1 MLVLIYTR
9 KRKNVES
16 GVKDKTRKR
25 EEWKENRRGLRKKEE
40 TVRRER
46 RKERKRRRKERK
58 RRRKERKRRGEERRG
73 REEKKVVN
81 VEETKSKSDTLST
94 T

>member
-1 MLVLIYTR
+1 MMLVLIYTR
-9 KRKNVES
+9 KGKNVES

-46 RKERKRRRKERK
+46 RESRKERK
-58 RRRKERKRRGEERRG
+58 RRREERKRRR
-73 REEKKVVN
+73 
-81 VEETKSKSDTLST
+81 L
-94 T
+94 

>member
-9 KRKNVES
+9 NGKDVEF
-16 GVKDKTRKR
+16 GVKDKTTKR

-46 RKERKRRRKERK
+46 RERRKKRKRK
-58 RRRKERKRRGEERRG
+58 
-73 REEKKVVN
+73 
-81 VEETKSKSDTLST
+81 
-94 T
+94 

>member
-25 EEWKENRRGLRKKEE
+25 EEWKENRRGLWKKEE

-58 RRRKERKRRGEERRG
+58 RRR
-73 REEKKVVN
+73 EKKVVN
-81 VEETKSKSDTLST
+81 VEEMKRKSDALST